1 MGKLKKWGLPFSLA
15 VNSSVCKFSW
25 EIVPFEKLRGLWA
38 ISPRSLH
45 IIKLLS
51 SNFSVI
57 SCCFGK
63 AQPMHTEL
71 TKKILGNKATFSP
84 IVTLEPRRRK
94 FHKPITMTIPVP
106 KASSDGLMN
115 GYGGDTPTLRLLCS
129 ITGRMPVLELSMSIL
144 KLSGNAELITPRGS
158 WMENWL
164 GREAVKISYFS
175 NNSFIPEITFV
186 VCTN

>member
-1 MGKLKKWGLPFSLA
+1 MGKFKKRGLPFSLA
-15 VNSSVCKFSW
+15 VGSSVCRFSR
-25 EIVPFEKLRGLWA
+25 EMVPFEKLWGLWA
-38 ISPRSLH
+38 IYRPSSLH
-45 IIKLLS
+45 IIKMFS
-51 SNFSVI
+51 SNCSVI
-57 SCCFGK
+57 FCCFGK

-129 ITGRMPVLELSMSIL
+129 ITGRMSVLELSMCIL
-144 KLSGNAELITPRGS
+144 KLSVPGAGNAKLITLTGS
-158 WMENWL
+158 
-164 GREAVKISYFS
+164 
-175 NNSFIPEITFV
+175 
-186 VCTN
+186 

>member
-1 MGKLKKWGLPFSLA
+1 MVL
-15 VNSSVCKFSW
+15 
-25 EIVPFEKLRGLWA
+25 FEKRRGLWA
-38 ISPRSLH
+38 IYTPSSLH
-45 IIKLLS
+45 IIKLFA
-51 SNFSVI
+51 SNCSVM

-106 KASSDGLMN
+106 KASSEGLMN

-129 ITGRMPVLELSMSIL
+129 ITGGMPVLGLSSIFL
-144 KLSGNAELITPRGS
+144 KLSGPGAAKPELITPSGS
-158 WMENWL
+158 WM
-164 GREAVKISYFS
+164 GQEAVKICYFP
-175 NNSFIPEITFV
+175 NNSFIPEITVV
-186 VCTN
+186 VCTSKTCVI